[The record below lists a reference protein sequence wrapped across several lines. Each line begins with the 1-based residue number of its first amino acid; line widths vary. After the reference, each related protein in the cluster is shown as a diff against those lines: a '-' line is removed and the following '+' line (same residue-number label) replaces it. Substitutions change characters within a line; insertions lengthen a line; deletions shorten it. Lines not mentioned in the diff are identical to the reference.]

1 MYGDL
6 LANPVENLAVLF
18 DELVIPILNNPE
30 NQKGWTQVIVNDVK
44 AESQDF
50 RDIITKM
57 KGHMINR
64 SIFPLPICIE
74 EVMEIAP
81 ILAAGDLTPLSTT
94 MRHSLEG
101 MVIKWYAIVKEVAEI
116 TSNDVIYIGDPV
128 PHPDIL
134 FKFWDS
140 RLDDLENISA
150 QLTDVRVRT
159 IGHVLEKVNSVFAK
173 KYQGLVNMALESLS
187 EARDITMYF
196 FPLVKFFLV
205 IFLKGCL
212 CVRR

>member
-6 LANPVENLAVLF
+6 LANPVDNLAVLF
-18 DELVIPILNNPE
+18 DDVVIPILNNPE

-64 SIFPLPICIE
+64 SILPLPICIE
-74 EVMEIAP
+74 KVMEMAP
-81 ILAAGDLTPLSTT
+81 VLASGNLAPLTTPI
-94 MRHSLEG
+94 RHSLEG
-101 MVIKWYAIVKEVAEI
+101 IVIKWYGIIKEVAEAK
-116 TSNDVIYIGDPV
+116 SEDVIYIGDPV
-128 PHPDIL
+128 PHPDAL
-134 FKFWDS
+134 FKFWDN
-140 RLDDLENISA
+140 RLDDLENIADQISK
-150 QLTDVRVRT
+150 VKIRT

-173 KYQGLVNMALESLS
+173 KYQGLVEMALESLT

-196 FPLVKFFLV
+196 FPLVGLNFCFTYYLILV
-205 IFLKGCL
+205 NY
-212 CVRR
+212 